1 MEQQDLELERRVW
14 QRISGGG
21 SECGAAGGSSLR
33 ELEQQCREAA
43 AVFRQL
49 AQSCTGFMR
58 DCLQELGKQEY
69 ANAMTLMG
77 MRVLSGE
84 EPEKTSSCPCNKTST
99 CRALA
104 LLYRQSCKARESYA
118 YYAKNG
124 EYAPVFTL
132 MEGMETKKMGKLL
145 CLIGMC
151 KMG

>member
-21 SECGAAGGSSLR
+21 TDCDPEGGTSLR
-33 ELEQQCREAA
+33 EMEQRCREAA
-43 AVFRQL
+43 GVFRQL
-49 AQSCTGFMR
+49 AQSCTGSMR
-58 DCLQELGKQEY
+58 DCLQELSRQDY

-84 EPEKTSSCPCNKTST
+84 EPEKAPGCPWSKTGT

-104 LLYRQSCKARESYA
+104 LMYRQSCKARENYA
-118 YYAKNG
+118 FYANKS
-124 EYAPVFTL
+124 EYAPVFAV
-132 MEGMETKKMGKLL
+132 MERMEAKKMGKLL

-151 KMG
+151 KVG